1 MWKTVYIA
9 NDIVLANNLK
19 KTLKNNGIQT
29 VLNKLDI
36 GKDELDGNVEIL
48 VPKNEI
54 EEALDII
61 NKVLIYENILLEDLD

>member
-19 KTLKNNGIQT
+19 KNLKNNGIQT
-29 VLNKLDI
+29 VLNTLDI

-48 VPKNEI
+48 VPKTEI
-54 EEALDII
+54 KEALDII